1 MGIKR
6 YVANADNT
14 ITNAYKTNLRTRG
27 TDANMGAS
35 DVLEVFSIY
44 GQASSDST
52 ELTRIL
58 INFPINK
65 ISTDRTSGVIPEA
78 GEVNFY
84 LKMHNARH
92 SQTIPRDL
100 ILSVQAVS
108 RSWQEGTGL
117 DMDEYKDTVEEG
129 DIGSTWMSASSTE
142 AWTRDGGDY
151 HTTPAYQQ
159 TLDKGTEDLEIN
171 ITTLVEEWMDGT
183 KDEYGLGVHITS
195 SQEAYYSGS
204 AGADS
209 AAGEL
214 NNLLG
219 SRTSYY
225 TKKFFG
231 RGSEFFFKRPTIE
244 ARWNSSIKDDRG
256 NFYASSSLL
265 PASENLRSLFLYNE
279 FNGRLFD
286 LPGVPTET
294 ASVRLYT
301 TLDGTEQVGSDI
313 LAPKISRGI
322 YEASFAVDTTASV
335 LYDRWFDPAFAEC
348 YHTGAINI
356 KQHAASNYNP
366 YPSYVTN
373 LTNLRPIYYDHE
385 TPRFRFYVREK
396 DWCPTIYTIANKA
409 NDTLTIQS
417 ASYQIHRNIDDL
429 IIIPFGTGSEK
440 STEMSFDVSGNYF
453 DVSMDLLEPGYSY
466 SIKVAYY
473 SEPVLSYVEQPY
485 EWKFRV
491 ENLETQ

>member
-117 DMDEYKDTVEEG
+117 DMDEYKDVVEKG

-151 HTTPAYQQ
+151 RR
-159 TLDKGTEDLEIN
+159 LDTNGI
-171 ITTLVEEWMDGT
+171 DG
-183 KDEYGLGVHITS
+183 HIS
-195 SQEAYYSGS
+195 K
-204 AGADS
+204 
-209 AAGEL
+209 L
-214 NNLLG
+214 
-219 SRTSYY
+219 
-225 TKKFFG
+225 
-231 RGSEFFFKRPTIE
+231 
-244 ARWNSSIKDDRG
+244 
-256 NFYASSSLL
+256 
-265 PASENLRSLFLYNE
+265 
-279 FNGRLFD
+279 
-286 LPGVPTET
+286 
-294 ASVRLYT
+294 
-301 TLDGTEQVGSDI
+301 
-313 LAPKISRGI
+313 
-322 YEASFAVDTTASV
+322 
-335 LYDRWFDPAFAEC
+335 
-348 YHTGAINI
+348 
-356 KQHAASNYNP
+356 
-366 YPSYVTN
+366 
-373 LTNLRPIYYDHE
+373 
-385 TPRFRFYVREK
+385 
-396 DWCPTIYTIANKA
+396 
-409 NDTLTIQS
+409 
-417 ASYQIHRNIDDL
+417 
-429 IIIPFGTGSEK
+429 
-440 STEMSFDVSGNYF
+440 
-453 DVSMDLLEPGYSY
+453 
-466 SIKVAYY
+466 
-473 SEPVLSYVEQPY
+473 
-485 EWKFRV
+485 
-491 ENLETQ
+491 